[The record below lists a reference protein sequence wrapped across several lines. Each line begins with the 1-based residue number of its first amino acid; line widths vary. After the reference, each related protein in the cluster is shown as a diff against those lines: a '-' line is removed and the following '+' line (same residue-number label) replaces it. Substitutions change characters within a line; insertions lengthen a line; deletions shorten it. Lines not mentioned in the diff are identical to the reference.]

1 MFSTIAVL
9 KNFRNFAP
17 NFPNKHKTVL
27 LHLIFM
33 SYYATKNLCLA
44 IRQYRSCLQYAVP
57 VYSIHGMEVIFLFH
71 TSYTLNSYLK
81 IVHVN
86 IKLKGRIR

>member
-1 MFSTIAVL
+1 M
-9 KNFRNFAP
+9 P
-17 NFPNKHKTVL
+17 
-27 LHLIFM
+27 
-33 SYYATKNLCLA
+33 YYATKNLYLA
-44 IRQYRSCLQYAVP
+44 IRQYRPYLL
-57 VYSIHGMEVIFLFH
+57 YSVHGMEVIFLFH